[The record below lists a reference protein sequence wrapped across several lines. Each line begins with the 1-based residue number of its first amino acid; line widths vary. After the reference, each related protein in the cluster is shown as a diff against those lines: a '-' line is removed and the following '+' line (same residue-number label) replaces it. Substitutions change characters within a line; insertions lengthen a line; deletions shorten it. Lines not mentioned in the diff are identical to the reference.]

1 MQSVEGKEQ
10 HTPVEK
16 QSIMERLNR
25 LEAEV
30 KLIQKTFIKTDEPLA
45 TSTSDEQKKTGDTE
59 LLSKQDSLV
68 TESHEEQLLLE
79 QPEKNVDNLERF
91 LSE

>member
-1 MQSVEGKEQ
+1 MQSVEGKDQ
-10 HTPVEK
+10 HKPVEK
-16 QSIMERLNR
+16 GSIMERLNR

-59 LLSKQDSLV
+59 LLSKQESLD

-79 QPEKNVDNLERF
+79 QPEKNMDNLERF
-91 LSE
+91 LSD